1 MVTLDLFNVKADGLR
16 GITLASPEGEL
27 PSQGSSPVLFVG
39 IEKCTQLAGAAPRS
53 ESAAKRAG
61 FYFPTGVKSAARRT
75 VNVIQDR
82 EAPVLRDPRRGSRGS
97 RFSPVMWR
105 LVPVP
110 CPL

>member
-53 ESAAKRAG
+53 ESAVKRAG
-61 FYFPTGVKSAARRT
+61 LLFADGRKECGET
-75 VNVIQDR
+75 DR
-82 EAPVLRDPRRGSRGS
+82 ECHSGSES
-97 RFSPVMWR
+97 ARFA
-105 LVPVP
+105 
-110 CPL
+110 